1 MDAINDASLN
11 RIHYLVEGV
20 AIQAL
25 LVLRAQLVTAPTHIG
40 RLCCK

>member
-1 MDAINDASLN
+1 MDAINEASLN

-20 AIQAL
+20 AIRAL
-25 LVLRAQLVTAPTHIG
+25 LVLHAQLVTVSHIG